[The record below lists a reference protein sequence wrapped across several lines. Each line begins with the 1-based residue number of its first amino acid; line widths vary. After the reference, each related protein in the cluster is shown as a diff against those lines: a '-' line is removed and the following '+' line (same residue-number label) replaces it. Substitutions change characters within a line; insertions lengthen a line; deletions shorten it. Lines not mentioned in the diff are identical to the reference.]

1 MRPHRVHCQEAE
13 RSLERLRTDY
23 VDIYYAHRDDLTT
36 TLDEVVS
43 VYDEILQSGQARVG
57 IILPPGAAIELL
69 ATDAGS
75 IKDVAAW
82 CKATGNELVE
92 QTSDGAVYRFVIRR
106 K

>member
-1 MRPHRVHCQEAE
+1 MPV
-13 RSLERLRTDY
+13 LEISQTIDARGLSCPMPIVKTAQA
-23 VDIYYAHRDDLTT
+23 VKPLPTGA
-36 TLDEVVS
+36 VV
-43 VYDEILQSGQARVG
+43 
-57 IILPPGAAIELL
+57 ELL

-82 CKATGNELVE
+82 CRATGNELID

>member
-1 MRPHRVHCQEAE
+1 MPV
-13 RSLERLRTDY
+13 
-23 VDIYYAHRDDLTT
+23 I
-36 TLDEVVS
+36 
-43 VYDEILQSGQARVG
+43 EIIQSIDARGLSCPMPIVKTAQAVKAIPSG
-57 IILPPGAAIELL
+57 GAIELL

-82 CKATGNELVE
+82 CRATGNELVE